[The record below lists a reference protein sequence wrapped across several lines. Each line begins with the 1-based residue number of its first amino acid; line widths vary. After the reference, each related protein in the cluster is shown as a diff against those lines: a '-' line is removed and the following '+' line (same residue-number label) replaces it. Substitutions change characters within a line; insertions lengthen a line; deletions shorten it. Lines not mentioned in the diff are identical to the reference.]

1 MILYSRQFG
10 DGRDPK
16 GLGFTC
22 GKLLGVLLMNNNR
35 HGRVISNSALCPM
48 CNVESESIL
57 HCLRDC
63 VIAKDVWSKIS
74 DNWLNEDFF
83 LMSLKEW
90 LLFNFANQKEIN
102 NAAWSTIFGVVVSM
116 LCHKFEFLCHHCCI
130 KEKKM
135 IAQFGLIGMSD

>member
-1 MILYSRQFG
+1 MKIIRILYSRQFG

-48 CNVESESIL
+48 CNMDSESIL

-116 LCHKFEFLCHHCCI
+116 LCQNRNNMVFSSQSAI
-130 KEKKM
+130 W
-135 IAQFGLIGMSD
+135 GLV